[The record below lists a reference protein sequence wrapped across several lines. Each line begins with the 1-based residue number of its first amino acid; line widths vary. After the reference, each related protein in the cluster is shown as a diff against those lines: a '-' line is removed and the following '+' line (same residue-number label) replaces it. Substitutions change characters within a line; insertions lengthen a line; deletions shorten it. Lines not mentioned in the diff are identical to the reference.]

1 MTPDDF
7 SEVHRNFNKT
17 AKSNANTLIFAK
29 SPLGSV
35 KNGVKNGVK
44 FENGDTIL
52 QASSYLESFSHTVM
66 AGTILVLLG

>member
-7 SEVHRNFNKT
+7 SEVHRNFNKA

-44 FENGDTIL
+44 FENGDTIIEEDGIATGGGGRAPV
-52 QASSYLESFSHTVM
+52 Q
-66 AGTILVLLG
+66 GQ